1 LELNKFLGGIV
12 LEKTLNKR
20 ELQAIETQKKL
31 LETSIDLI
39 IKNGYDNVTVSEI
52 CSACNVAKGT
62 FYIYFESKKDIVI
75 KILTDINHD
84 MLSEKVWNDTSS
96 ATEQFMEYI
105 EIYMKAISRQ
115 GVDFTRVFLTIIIQ
129 QNFEDKAVKA
139 NLHEEIVCRIISRGI
154 EEGEFRRDISMKT
167 FYKYLRAYIFGIMM
181 DWCAADGKY
190 SIEEEGQKAI
200 RIFLDMMR
208 YKD

>member
-1 LELNKFLGGIV
+1 M
-12 LEKTLNKR
+12 EKALNKR

-39 IKNGYDNVTVSEI
+39 IKKGYDNVTVSEI
-52 CSACNVAKGT
+52 CSACQVAKGT

-75 KILTDINHD
+75 NILTDINQN
-84 MLSEKVWNDTSS
+84 MLSEKVWNDSS
-96 ATEQFMEYI
+96 TATEQFMEYI
-105 EIYMKAISRQ
+105 EIYMRAIGHQ

-139 NLHEEIVCRIISRGI
+139 NLHEETVCRIISRGM
-154 EEGEFRRDISMKT
+154 EEGEFRRDISMKM

-181 DWCAADGKY
+181 DWCAADGEY

-200 RIFLDMMR
+200 KVFLDMMQ
-208 YKD
+208 YKN